1 MPTIGNNQFP
11 YPNTSD
17 EPNIPG
23 DLQKLALAVD
33 TAIGGGNRFV
43 ATLSDLQK
51 IPNTQLFNGMR
62 ATVTSDPTAVNNGE
76 YVVSGGVWVS
86 QTQPAWV
93 VCDTGNSYYKPQ
105 GSGSIQALSVCK
117 RSGVVELMGRI
128 TVNGTVG
135 GTVQQNSDM
144 GEMIPAAYRPTT
156 TTMIQCDQSQWT
168 QLNGPAWYVRPDGH
182 IIWGPYK
189 QNATDA
195 TFHGIWTA

>member
-43 ATLSDLQK
+43 ATLSHLQK

-86 QTQPAWV
+86 QTPTFTKITS
-93 VCDTGNSYYKPQ
+93 DTVSFTAGII
-105 GSGSIQALSVCK
+105 GA
-117 RSGVVELMGRI
+117 
-128 TVNGTVG
+128 GTPMTLLAV
-135 GTVQQNSDM
+135 
-144 GEMIPAAYRPTT
+144 
-156 TTMIQCDQSQWT
+156 
-168 QLNGPAWYVRPDGH
+168 QLNWTNKGAFTSAPWNGVDLLTIAGWKATGEAFGWLQDN
-182 IIWGPYK
+182 
-189 QNATDA
+189 NANGETRYSS
-195 TFHGIWTA
+195 TFYAAGNTISWRDSGTHPISAGTWHNGGLLIPVTPV